1 MYPFWSIVLV
11 KMRGDWAWFI
21 GHPCGLAGS
30 LKVMESGVEALSTLL
45 LKVIDADIFS
55 DALSELDLIVGPAM
69 IVIPLT

>member
-21 GHPCGLAGS
+21 GHACGLALS